1 MKSAKRGIMERVTT
15 SMDPSIGPGQEKARR
30 NPFSLR
36 QPISKTLREIFVR
49 TWMRVML
56 QLSPV
61 SPLFTYLAGLP
72 LGPYKGK
79 RRLLRYMGDCSYV
92 SPKAQIS
99 CPKLQMGPKCFI
111 DDYVIVYAHPGAQ
124 GGVYLDENVHI
135 YRWSIV
141 ELGKGKGSLHIGSN
155 TYIQPGCIL
164 NAFVGNIIIGD
175 NCMIAA
181 HCALTPYL
189 HGFADTHRPMREQP
203 LTSRGDIV
211 IEDDVWLGLNVSVM
225 DGVTIGQGTII
236 GAGAVVTKD
245 IPPYAIAGGV
255 PARVIRFRETK
266 GLRDVTGE
274 CSEK

>member
-1 MKSAKRGIMERVTT
+1 MNRGLNPVRSEAKN
-15 SMDPSIGPGQEKARR
+15 SL
-30 NPFSLR
+30 FSLR
-36 QPISKTLREIFVR
+36 QPISKTLREALVR
-49 TWMRVML
+49 MWIQAML
-56 QLSPV
+56 QLSATLPFSPV
-61 SPLFTYLAGLP
+61 FTRLAGLP

-79 RRLLRYMGDCSYV
+79 RKLLRYMGNRPYV

-111 DDYVIVYAHPGAQ
+111 DDYVTIYGHKGAR
-124 GGVYLDENVHI
+124 GGVYLDRNVHI

-141 ELGKGKGSLHIGSN
+141 ELGKGEGCLKIGPN
-155 TYIQPGCIL
+155 TYIQSGCIL
-164 NAFVGNIIIGD
+164 NPFVGNIIIGA

-181 HCALTPYL
+181 RCAFTPYQ
-189 HGFADTHRPMREQP
+189 HGFADTHRPMREQA

-225 DGVTIGQGTII
+225 GGVTIGQGAIV

-255 PARVIRFRETK
+255 PARVIRFRGAEEPRNAVREYSAK
-266 GLRDVTGE
+266 
-274 CSEK
+274 